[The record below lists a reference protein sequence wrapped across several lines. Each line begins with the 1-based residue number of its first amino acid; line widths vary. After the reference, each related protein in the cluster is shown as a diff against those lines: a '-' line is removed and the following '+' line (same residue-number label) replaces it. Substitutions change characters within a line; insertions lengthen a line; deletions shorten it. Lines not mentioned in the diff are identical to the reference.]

1 MLLCPFCGSA
11 ETDRVTLEGRRFVVF
26 GCMFTPEVDPASS
39 EAEMAAAIHAAHPPE
54 GGASYFRGT
63 CDRLHLFVA
72 KGEGA
77 RVLLG
82 APATRPDRAA
92 PAPP

>member
-1 MLLCPFCGSA
+1 MLRCPFCGSA
-11 ETDRVTLEGRRFVVF
+11 ETDRLTLEGRRFVVF
-26 GCMFTPEVDPASS
+26 GCMFTPEVSLGATEP
-39 EAEMAAAIHAAHPPE
+39 EMAAAIRAAHPPD
-54 GGASYFRGT
+54 GGTAYFRGT

-82 APATRPDRAA
+82 AP
-92 PAPP
+92 PP